1 MSEHLDGLVN
11 ETAGLI
17 KNTAS
22 EAYSGA
28 KGSLLE
34 TLNYGAR
41 AVGAGLAAGWTGYA
55 SAWLVN
61 NLGLETYVNLHNGLT
76 EGDWAK
82 TAALVATAGVAA
94 TYFGKKVRG
103 E

>member
-1 MSEHLDGLVN
+1 MSEHLDALVN

-17 KNTAS
+17 KSTGT
-22 EAYSGA
+22 EAVSGA
-28 KGSLLE
+28 KGGVLE

-41 AVGAGLAAGWTGYA
+41 AVGAGLAGRWTGYA
-55 SAWLVN
+55 AAWLVK
-61 NLGLETYVNLHNGLT
+61 NLGVETYVGLHNGLA

-94 TYFGKKVRG
+94 AYFGKKVRG